1 MTTPDLDRPA
11 AANAEPGAAAGA
23 TERKL
28 RDYLRRA
35 ATDLRET
42 KARLAELTAA
52 RDEPIAIVSMACRYP
67 GGVRSPEE
75 LWTLLAAGRDAT
87 GDLPDDRGW
96 DVEELYDPDP
106 AARGHSYARRGGFLH
121 DAADFDAEFF
131 RLPPREALA
140 TDPQQRI
147 LLELGWEVL
156 ERAGIDPTTLRGSDT
171 GVFAGVI
178 AADYAPDSPADSAA
192 DGATDG
198 GPGSAAV
205 EGYTLIGS
213 TPSVAS
219 GRLAYTLGLEGP
231 AITVDTACSSSLV
244 AIHLAVRALRAGECG
259 LALAGGVTVMPT
271 PRSFVEFS
279 RQRGLAPDGRCKPF
293 SAAADGFALAEGA
306 GLLLLE
312 RLSDARRRGHRVHAV
327 IRSSAVNSDGTSSQ
341 LTAPSGPSQRR
352 VIRQA
357 LTAAQLTAADV
368 DVLDAHG
375 TGTTLGDPIEAQAV
389 LATYGQ
395 DRPADRP
402 LLLGAVKANI
412 GHTQA
417 AAGVASIIK
426 LVESLR
432 HGLLP
437 ATPHIDAP
445 SPHVDW
451 TDGAV
456 RLLTEA
462 SPWPAGGRLRRAAV
476 SSFGIS
482 GTNAHLIL
490 EEAPAADAV
499 DGGPPAGNPHPSAAG
514 PARQAP
520 SLPWLLSARSPA
532 ALRAAA
538 GRLAEHLDSATGLAP
553 EATAAALLHTRA
565 PFEHRAV
572 VVAADRPSARDAFA
586 LLAAGS
592 AGSAALTGEAAGN
605 RRLAVLF
612 TGQGS
617 QRPTAGRELYETF
630 PVFTA
635 ALDEA
640 AGHLDPLLGR
650 SLLDVMFAPA
660 GSEPATLLDQTAFTQ
675 PALFALGTALYRLV
689 ESFGVRPDHLIGHSV
704 GGLTAAHVAGV
715 FSLAD
720 AATLVAARGRLMAE
734 LPTGGG
740 MVALEATEAAA
751 LAAVAELGL
760 AGRLGLAA
768 VNGPDA
774 IVVSGDLDAAL
785 VLEREWKARGGR
797 AKRLTVSHAFH
808 SHRMEPAMASF
819 RAVVAGLRAHPA
831 AIPVISD
838 VTGRV
843 ATDASLAD
851 PDYWAGHIRQPVR
864 FHEAVGELDRLG
876 TTTYL
881 ELGPDAV
888 LAALAADTLEEH
900 ADPDRADRPR
910 VVATLRDGRPEP
922 AAVLAALGELHT
934 HGVAIGWDALLPDSA
949 AARAVELPTYPFQ
962 RTRFWLGS
970 PSAGRARPRLHRLAW
985 EPIADAGTGDG
996 GEIAR
1001 FGDTTALLAALADG
1015 RPLPQVVVVDA
1026 PTGHADQGGAPPD
1039 AEVSVGRT
1047 LELLQRWL
1055 ADDARDGSVLAL
1067 ATRGAVAAEPGAE
1080 VADLAGAAVWG
1091 LVRSA
1096 QSEHPGRFL
1105 LVDFAAAANPATND
1119 EVVAAVRAALG
1130 AGEAQIA
1137 VRDGV
1142 ARSPRLRR
1150 LAASTADRPAPT
1162 AASGAGLSAEPAAA
1176 PGAAAGPRPWNP
1188 DGTVLITGGTGGL
1201 GAQVARHLVA
1211 RHGVRRL
1218 LLVSRRGE
1226 AAPGAAELRDELTA
1240 AGAAV
1245 TIAAADVA
1253 EYSAVADLLAA
1264 IPAGAPLTAVVHAAG
1279 VLDDGVLT
1287 ALTPDR
1293 AAAVLRPKA
1302 DAARHLDA
1310 LTAHAKLAAF
1320 VLFSSVAGILGT
1332 PGQSS
1337 YAAANSYLDAL
1348 ATRRQA
1354 AGRAGTSIAWGQWA
1368 EAGGMGDRLTPG
1380 DAARLRR
1387 AGVAPMS
1394 VAAALALL
1402 DEALTTSEP
1411 VLVAAHLDPA
1421 GPAAAGADV
1430 SHGPLRELAT
1440 PGRPPTGPGGGPA
1453 PSTGAGDEGLPQLVQ
1468 ALTGRSGQERGQL
1481 LLGHI
1486 RSAAATILGHPDA
1499 GAVAADRGFLDGGF
1513 DSLGAVELRNR
1524 LAIATGLRLPKTL
1537 LFDHPT
1543 PRALAEYLAGLVG
1556 PVGAAPASSPVEDPV
1571 AALDALAA
1579 ALSAT
1584 PPTDE
1589 ARATLVGRLESLL
1602 AGLSVERDDLDVAST
1617 VSDATDEEL
1626 ISFIDR
1632 ELGIS

>member
-11 AANAEPGAAAGA
+11 AAHAEPGAAAGA

-106 AARGHSYARRGGFLH
+106 AARGRSYARRGGFLR

-131 RLPPREALA
+131 GLPPREALA

-178 AADYAPDSPADSAA
+178 AADYAPDNSPDSAA
-192 DGATDG
+192 DN
-198 GPGSAAV
+198 GPGSSAV

-357 LTAAQLTAADV
+357 LAAAQLTAADV

-375 TGTTLGDPIEAQAV
+375 TGTTLGDPIEAHAV

-395 DRPADRP
+395 GRPADRP
-402 LLLGAVKANI
+402 LLLGAVKANL

-426 LVESLR
+426 LVEALR

-451 TDGAV
+451 AGGAV

-462 SPWPAGGRLRRAAV
+462 SPWPAGGRPRRAAV

-490 EEAPAADAV
+490 EEAPAADTA
-499 DGGPPAGNPHPSAAG
+499 DGPHPAD
-514 PARQAP
+514 PATPGP

-538 GRLAEHLDSATGLAP
+538 GRLAEHLDAATGLAP

-565 PFEHRAV
+565 HLEHRAV

-592 AGSAALTGEAAGN
+592 AGSPALTGEAVGN

-617 QRPTAGRELYETF
+617 QRPAAGRELYETF
-630 PVFTA
+630 PVFAA
-635 ALDEA
+635 ALDEV

-650 SLLDVMFAPA
+650 RLLDVVFAPA
-660 GSEPATLLDQTAFTQ
+660 GSEPAALLDQTAFTQ

-689 ESFGVRPDHLIGHSV
+689 ESFGVRPDHLVGHSV

-734 LPTGGG
+734 LPSGGG

-774 IVVSGDLDAAL
+774 VVVSGDLDAAL

-808 SHRMEPAMASF
+808 SHRMEPA
-819 RAVVAGLRAHPA
+819 RAALREVVAGLRAHPA

-851 PDYWAGHIRQPVR
+851 PDYWAGHLRQPVR

-888 LAALAADTLEEH
+888 LTALAADTLEEH
-900 ADPDRADRPR
+900 ADQDRTDRPR

-922 AAVLAALGELHT
+922 AALLTALGELHA
-934 HGVAIGWDALLPDSA
+934 HGVPVVWDRLLPDSA
-949 AARAVELPTYPFQ
+949 AARAVDLPTYPFQ
-962 RTRFWLGS
+962 RTRFWLGR
-970 PSAGRARPRLHRLAW
+970 PSTGRARPQLHRLVW
-985 EPIADAGTGDG
+985 EPIATAGASHT

-1001 FGDTTALLAALADG
+1001 FGDTTVLLAALADG
-1015 RPLPQVVVVDA
+1015 RRLPQVVVVDA
-1026 PTGHADQGGAPPD
+1026 PTGPADQGGAPPE
-1039 AEVSVGRT
+1039 AAVSVGRT

-1067 ATRGAVAAEPGAE
+1067 ATRGAVAVEPGAD
-1080 VADLAGAAVWG
+1080 VTDLAGAAVWG

-1105 LVDFAAAANPATND
+1105 LVDLAAGAGQATGD

-1137 VRDGV
+1137 IRDGV

-1150 LAASTADRPAPT
+1150 LVPSTAASDPGLTAEPT
-1162 AASGAGLSAEPAAA
+1162 AA
-1176 PGAAAGPRPWNP
+1176 PGTAAGPRPLHP

-1253 EYSAVADLLAA
+1253 DHSAVADLLAT
-1264 IPAGAPLTAVVHAAG
+1264 IPADAPLTAVVHAAG
-1279 VLDDGVLT
+1279 VLGDGVLT

-1310 LTAHAKLAAF
+1310 LTADAELAAF
-1320 VLFSSVAGILGT
+1320 LLFSSVAGILGT

-1348 ATRRQA
+1348 ATRRRA
-1354 AGRAGTSIAWGQWA
+1354 AGRAGTSIAWGQWT

-1394 VAAALALL
+1394 VTAALNLL

-1430 SHGPLRELAT
+1430 SHGPLRELAA
-1440 PGRPPTGPGGGPA
+1440 PGRAPTGPGGGPA
-1453 PSTGAGDEGLPQLVQ
+1453 PRTNAGDDTIPQLVQ
-1468 ALTGRSGQERGQL
+1468 ALAGRSGQERGQL

-1486 RSAAATILGHPDA
+1486 RAAAATILGHPDA

-1524 LAIATGLRLPKTL
+1524 LAVATGLRLPKTL

-1543 PRALAEYLAGLVG
+1543 PRALAEHLAGLVG
-1556 PVGAAPASSPVEDPV
+1556 PVGAAPASGPVEDPV
-1571 AALDALAA
+1571 AALEALAA
-1579 ALSAT
+1579 ALAAT
-1584 PPTDE
+1584 PPTDDT
-1589 ARATLVGRLESLL
+1589 RAALVTRLESLL
-1602 AGLSVERDDLDVAST
+1602 AGLSAEPDDLDVASA